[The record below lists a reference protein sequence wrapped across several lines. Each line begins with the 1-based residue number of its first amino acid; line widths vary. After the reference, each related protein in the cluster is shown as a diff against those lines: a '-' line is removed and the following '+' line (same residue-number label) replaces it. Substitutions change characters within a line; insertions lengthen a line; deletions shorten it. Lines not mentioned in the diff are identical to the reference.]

1 MFVARAPKVYLGAPM
16 SESQDVPERL
26 GRYEIVERL
35 ASGGMGEVF
44 IARFVAP
51 GGFIRPVAVKRIHP
65 FLAEDETFIHMLH
78 DEANVAAAIRHPN
91 IISTIDV
98 GSEGGNHFVV
108 LEYASGDPLQRMLRD
123 MKRSRGGV
131 FPDWMVAWVG
141 AEVASALHAAHEAK
155 NLEGESLEIIHRDV
169 STSNVIL
176 SDAGHPMLFDF
187 GVAKAKQRMVQTS
200 HGELKGKLP
209 YMAPETF
216 RGEAVDRTV
225 DVFSLGVML
234 YELCTGNSPFARAS
248 DLETIMA
255 LQSAVIEL
263 PSRVRD
269 AIHPSLD
276 PIVMRAMARD
286 RAERT
291 PTAAAVENELRAWA
305 RSRGAPHDAAA
316 AAAWI
321 AETFADRVSWRKAL
335 LARVANGA
343 SNPRTAFNSAAR
355 LATMNPGSVLTPSHN
370 AGHALTPFGQ
380 TQRIATLTPGSFGP
394 VAPQGT
400 TPMPGNYAP
409 FPSTPLDP
417 NGSSSASI
425 PGFEQGDTQAL
436 GQGMPAPHRAVSMVH
451 VFLGVF
457 VTLFLGGGALVVLA
471 ARGSSDAGATAAQAP
486 PSAVSPVPSPALVPA
501 VLAAPPSSASA
512 LPAAPTASAKASAK
526 AGATGPKSASTSAP
540 TSTSRSTKKGGPLV
554 RSYD

>member
-1 MFVARAPKVYLGAPM
+1 M
-16 SESQDVPERL
+16 SEPQDVPERL

-44 IARFVAP
+44 IARYVAP
-51 GGFIRPVAVKRIHP
+51 GGFVKAVAVKRIHP

-98 GSEGGNHFVV
+98 GFDAGNHFVV
-108 LEYASGDPLQRMLRD
+108 LDYANGDPLQRMLRD
-123 MKRSRGGV
+123 IKKNHGTA
-131 FPDWMVAWVG
+131 FPDWMVAWIG

-155 NLEGESLEIIHRDV
+155 TLEGESLEIIHRDV

-234 YELCTGNSPFARAS
+234 YELCTGKSPFARAS

-255 LQSAVIEL
+255 LQSAVVEP
-263 PSRVRD
+263 PSRVREQ
-269 AIHPSLD
+269 IHPSLD
-276 PIVMRAMARD
+276 PIVMRTMARD
-286 RAERT
+286 RAERY
-291 PTAAAVENELRAWA
+291 PTAAAVENDLRAWA

-321 AETFADRVSWRKAL
+321 VETFPERCTWRKAL
-335 LARVANGA
+335 LSRVASGA
-343 SNPRTAFNSAAR
+343 PRDRTQMTSFAR
-355 LATMNPGSVLTPSHN
+355 LNTMTPGTFTP
-370 AGHALTPFGQ
+370 PGQ
-380 TQRIATLTPGSFGP
+380 TVRMGTLTPGQMP
-394 VAPQGT
+394 QIPAPPQQGT
-400 TPMPGNYAP
+400 TPMPGNYMP
-409 FPSTPLDP
+409 FPPGPDTS
-417 NGSSSASI
+417 GASSASI
-425 PGFEQGDTQAL
+425 PGFAGDPQP
-436 GQGMPAPHRAVSMVH
+436 GQGMPPPRSAVSMVH

-457 VTLFLGGGALVVLA
+457 VTLLLGGGALVLLA
-471 ARGSSDAGATAAQAP
+471 ARGGSEPTEASAASP
-486 PSAVSPVPSPALVPA
+486 PSAVSPVPAPSPPPTVVPA
-501 VLAAPPSSASA
+501 ALTVASASA
-512 LPAAPTASAKASAK
+512 APEAPAVSAKPSAK
-526 AGATGPKSASTSAP
+526 AGATSTKTGSTPASTS
-540 TSTSRSTKKGGPLV
+540 TSTKKGGPLV

>member
-1 MFVARAPKVYLGAPM
+1 M

-51 GGFIRPVAVKRIHP
+51 GGFVKPVAVKRIHP

-98 GSEGGNHFVV
+98 GSEAGNHFVV
-108 LEYASGDPLQRMLRD
+108 LDYANGDPLQRMLRD
-123 MKRSRGGV
+123 IRKNHGTA
-131 FPDWMVAWVG
+131 FPDWMVAWIG

-216 RGEAVDRTV
+216 RGQDVDRTV

-234 YELCTGNSPFARAS
+234 YELCTGNSPFARNS

-255 LQSAVIEL
+255 LQSAVVEP
-263 PSRVRD
+263 PSHVRD
-269 AIHPSLD
+269 AIHASLD
-276 PIVMRAMARD
+276 PIVMRTMARE
-286 RAERT
+286 RAERY
-291 PTAAAVENELRAWA
+291 PTALAVENDLRAWA
-305 RSRGAPHDAAA
+305 RARGAPHDAAS

-321 AETFADRVSWRKAL
+321 AETFRDRCAWRKAL
-335 LARVANGA
+335 LARVA
-343 SNPRTAFNSAAR
+343 SNAPHTRAQMSSSPRIN
-355 LATMNPGSVLTPSHN
+355 
-370 AGHALTPFGQ
+370 
-380 TQRIATLTPGSFGP
+380 TLTPGSFTPPPSQPSARLATPAPGSARLGTLNP
-394 VAPQGT
+394 GQAPQIPAPHGN
-400 TPMPGNYAP
+400 TPAPSSYVP
-409 FPSTPLDP
+409 FPLGPEQSGT
-417 NGSSSASI
+417 SSSSI
-425 PGFEQGDTQAL
+425 PGFAQSDPQAL
-436 GQGMPAPHRAVSMVH
+436 GQGMPPTRSAVSMLH

-457 VTLFLGGGALVVLA
+457 VTLLLGGGALLLLSTRGRGDDTLA
-471 ARGSSDAGATAAQAP
+471 AAAAP
-486 PSAVSPVPSPALVPA
+486 PSALSPVPAPSPATIPAALVA
-501 VLAAPPSSASA
+501 PSSSA
-512 LPAAPTASAKASAK
+512 AQEPLAASAKPSTKPGTTTPK
-526 AGATGPKSASTSAP
+526 AGP
-540 TSTSRSTKKGGPLV
+540 TSVKKGGPLV

>member
-1 MFVARAPKVYLGAPM
+1 M

-51 GGFIRPVAVKRIHP
+51 GGFVKAVAVKRIHP
-65 FLAEDETFIHMLH
+65 HLAEDETFIHMLH

-98 GSEGGNHFVV
+98 GFEAGNHFVV
-108 LEYASGDPLQRMLRD
+108 LDYANGDPLQRMLRD
-123 MKRSRGGV
+123 VRKNHGTA
-131 FPDWMVAWVG
+131 FPDWMVAWIG

-234 YELCTGNSPFARAS
+234 YELCTGNSPFARNS

-255 LQSAVIEL
+255 LQSAVVEP

-269 AIHPSLD
+269 VIHESLD
-276 PIVMRAMARD
+276 PIVMRTMARD
-286 RAERT
+286 RAERY
-291 PTAAAVENELRAWA
+291 PTALAVENDLRAWA
-305 RSRGAPHDAAA
+305 RARGAPHDAAS

-321 AETFADRVSWRKAL
+321 AETFPDRCAWRKGL
-335 LARVANGA
+335 LARVANSAPHTRAQMG
-343 SNPRTAFNSAAR
+343 SSPRLN
-355 LATMNPGSVLTPSHN
+355 
-370 AGHALTPFGQ
+370 
-380 TQRIATLTPGSFGP
+380 TLTPGVVTPPPSRPSGQLQTP
-394 VAPQGT
+394 VGVVRVGTLNPGQVPQIPAPQGN
-400 TPMPGNYAP
+400 TPAP
-409 FPSTPLDP
+409 
-417 NGSSSASI
+417 SSYVPFQLGPEPSASI
-425 PGFEQGDTQAL
+425 PGLAQSDPHVLAPDTPPPR
-436 GQGMPAPHRAVSMVH
+436 GAVSTVH
-451 VFLGVF
+451 VVLGVL
-457 VTLFLGGGALVVLA
+457 VMLLLGGGALVLFRSGGGDGAEASA
-471 ARGSSDAGATAAQAP
+471 AAP
-486 PSAVSPVPSPALVPA
+486 PSAVSPVPAPSPSVLPA
-501 VLAAPPSSASA
+501 TLAVPSSSA
-512 LPAAPTASAKASAK
+512 AQAPSATPSAKP
-526 AGATGPKSASTSAP
+526 GATSPKTGSTPAPASTSL
-540 TSTSRSTKKGGPLV
+540 KKGGPLV

>member
-1 MFVARAPKVYLGAPM
+1 M

-51 GGFIRPVAVKRIHP
+51 GGFVKPVAVKRIHP

-98 GSEGGNHFVV
+98 GHEAGNHFVV
-108 LEYASGDPLQRMLRD
+108 LDYANGDPLQRMLRD
-123 MKRSRGGV
+123 LKKHHGAA
-131 FPDWMVAWVG
+131 FPDWMVAWIG

-155 NLEGESLEIIHRDV
+155 TLEGESLEIIHRDV

-187 GVAKAKQRMVQTS
+187 GVAKAKQRLVQTS

-216 RGEAVDRTV
+216 RGEVVDRTV

-234 YELCTGNSPFARAS
+234 YELCTGQSPFARDS

-255 LQSAVIEL
+255 LQSAVVEA
-263 PSRVRD
+263 PSRLRD
-269 AIHPSLD
+269 VIHASLD
-276 PIVMRAMARD
+276 PIVMRTMARD
-286 RAERT
+286 RAERY
-291 PTAAAVENELRAWA
+291 PTALAVENELRAWA
-305 RSRGAPHDAAA
+305 RARGAPHDAAA

-321 AETFADRVSWRKAL
+321 VETFPDRCAWRRGL
-335 LARVANGA
+335 LARVASGA
-343 SNPRTAFNSAAR
+343 PRERSAIGSSPR
-355 LATMNPGSVLTPSHN
+355 LGTSGSGSFLPASQRVGLPAAPIEPTQILTP
-370 AGHALTPFGQ
+370 
-380 TQRIATLTPGSFGP
+380 TPGSAQSTPGLQVMTP
-394 VAPQGT
+394 APSSYV
-400 TPMPGNYAP
+400 PFAP
-409 FPSTPLDP
+409 PSTNP
-417 NGSSSASI
+417 GVTSSASI
-425 PGFEQGDTQAL
+425 PGFAHGDPQAF
-436 GQGMPAPHRAVSMVH
+436 GPPRSSVSMGY
-451 VFLGVF
+451 VFIGVF
-457 VTLFLGGGALVVLA
+457 VTLLIGGGALVFLST
-471 ARGSSDAGATAAQAP
+471 RGGDADTETAAASP
-486 PSAVSPVPSPALVPA
+486 TPSAVSPVPTPTPSPSPSIVPA
-501 VLAAPPSSASA
+501 ALTAPSASA
-512 LPAAPTASAKASAK
+512 SASAAPAASARPAFKAPTTAPK
-526 AGATGPKSASTSAP
+526 TGSTSY
-540 TSTSRSTKKGGPLV
+540 STKKGGPLV

>member
-1 MFVARAPKVYLGAPM
+1 M

-51 GGFIRPVAVKRIHP
+51 GGFVKPVAVKRIHP
-65 FLAEDETFIHMLH
+65 FLAEDETFILMLH

-98 GSEGGNHFVV
+98 GSEAGNHFVV
-108 LEYASGDPLQRMLRD
+108 LDYANGDPLQRMLRD
-123 MKRSRGGV
+123 IRKHHGTA
-131 FPDWMVAWVG
+131 FPDWMVAWIG

-155 NLEGESLEIIHRDV
+155 NLEGELLEIIHRDV

-216 RGEAVDRTV
+216 RGTAVDRTV

-234 YELCTGNSPFARAS
+234 YELCTGNSPFARNS

-255 LQSAVIEL
+255 LQSAVVEP
-263 PSRVRD
+263 PSQVRD
-269 AIHPSLD
+269 AIHASLD
-276 PIVMRAMARD
+276 PIVMRTMARD
-286 RAERT
+286 RAERY
-291 PTAAAVENELRAWA
+291 PTALAVENDLRAWA
-305 RSRGAPHDAAA
+305 RARGAPHDAAS

-321 AETFADRVSWRKAL
+321 AETFPDRCTWRKAL
-335 LARVANGA
+335 LARVA
-343 SNPRTAFNSAAR
+343 SNTPRAQMSSA
-355 LATMNPGSVLTPSHN
+355 P
-370 AGHALTPFGQ
+370 
-380 TQRIATLTPGSFGP
+380 RINTLTPGAFTPPSHPSGQLATP
-394 VAPQGT
+394 AASSARLGTLSPGQVPQIPGPQGH
-400 TPMPGNYAP
+400 TPAPSSYVP
-409 FPSTPLDP
+409 FPIGPEQSGTT
-417 NGSSSASI
+417 SSSI
-425 PGFEQGDTQAL
+425 PGIAQSDPHAL
-436 GQGMPAPHRAVSMVH
+436 GLGAARPRGAYSMLH
-451 VFLGVF
+451 VFLAVF
-457 VTLFLGGGALVVLA
+457 ITLLLGGGAFVLLH
-471 ARGSSDAGATAAQAP
+471 ARGGGDDAQTAA
-486 PSAVSPVPSPALVPA
+486 
-501 VLAAPPSSASA
+501 AAPPSVVVFVPAPSSSVTPAALLAPSSSAAQDPLAASA
-512 LPAAPTASAKASAK
+512 KPSAKASATAPK
-526 AGATGPKSASTSAP
+526 AGSTSSP
-540 TSTSRSTKKGGPLV
+540 PPTKKGGPLV

>member
-1 MFVARAPKVYLGAPM
+1 M

-51 GGFIRPVAVKRIHP
+51 GGFVKPVAVKRIHP
-65 FLAEDETFIHMLH
+65 HLAEDETFIHMLH

-98 GSEGGNHFVV
+98 GFEAGNHFVV
-108 LEYASGDPLQRMLRD
+108 LDYANGDPLQRMLRD
-123 MKRSRGGV
+123 IRKNHSAA
-131 FPDWMVAWVG
+131 FPDWMVAWIG

-234 YELCTGNSPFARAS
+234 YELCTGNSPFARNS

-255 LQSAVIEL
+255 LQSAVVEP

-269 AIHPSLD
+269 AIHDSLD
-276 PIVMRAMARD
+276 PIVMRTMARD
-286 RAERT
+286 RAERY
-291 PTAAAVENELRAWA
+291 PTALAVENDLRAWA
-305 RSRGAPHDAAA
+305 RARGAPHDAAS

-321 AETFADRVSWRKAL
+321 AETFPERCAFRKAL
-335 LARVANGA
+335 LARVA
-343 SNPRTAFNSAAR
+343 SNAPRSQ
-355 LATMNPGSVLTPSHN
+355 MISSP
-370 AGHALTPFGQ
+370 
-380 TQRIATLTPGSFGP
+380 RINTLTPGAFTPPSRPPGQLQTPTPGLVSHTPAPLSGMTPAPSSYVPFGP
-394 VAPQGT
+394 EPSVTSSSSIPGVAPSDPHALGQE
-400 TPMPGNYAP
+400 
-409 FPSTPLDP
+409 FPPP
-417 NGSSSASI
+417 RSSASR
-425 PGFEQGDTQAL
+425 
-436 GQGMPAPHRAVSMVH
+436 MP
-451 VFLGVF
+451 VFLGVL
-457 VTLFLGGGALVVLA
+457 VTLVLGCVAFFVLG
-471 ARGSSDAGATAAQAP
+471 ARGGDDTTAAAAP
-486 PSAVSPVPSPALVPA
+486 PSAVSPVPEPSAIPAALTA
-501 VLAAPPSSASA
+501 PSSSA
-512 LPAAPTASAKASAK
+512 AQEPLAASAKPSAK
-526 AGATGPKSASTSAP
+526 PGATAPKAGGAP
-540 TSTSRSTKKGGPLV
+540 PPLKKGGPLV